1 MKYVGRLTRSIGVPL
16 LMVAF
21 LVIAGC
27 AGGASDDQTAQ
38 LDDLKNELASL
49 EKQVSQKEQELSSM
63 QRQVDAKE
71 KELDECKEDQEAAK
85 KRLKGMQ

>member
-21 LVIAGC
+21 LAMAGC
-27 AGGASDDQTAQ
+27 GRGTSDDQSAQ

-63 QRQVDAKE
+63 QRQVDARE
-71 KELDECKEDQEAAK
+71 KELDECKKDQEAAK
-85 KRLKGMQ
+85 NRLEGMQ